1 MKKFIPIVIATLFIS
16 NSTLL
21 SDIVNAEENTNN
33 STTEKQYEYSLKYN
47 YEEIYALLKLS
58 EEEFNLYWQQGLSIA
73 EMATKQGIDRS
84 VLEEY
89 FVTFHH
95 KVLREWQIRDEVPE
109 PLYFTQ
115 VYRLKDEINEFI
127 DRNPNKDQAQN

>member
-1 MKKFIPIVIATLFIS
+1 MRKLTLILSTLFIS
-16 NSTLL
+16 NSVSL
-21 SDIVNAEENTNN
+21 SAIVNAEENTNY

-47 YEEIYALLKLS
+47 YEEIYALLKLT
-58 EEEFNLYWQQGLSIA
+58 EEEFNLYWQQGLYIA
-73 EMATKQGIDRS
+73 EMAIKQGIDRS

-109 PLYFTQ
+109 HLYFTQ
-115 VYRLKDEINEFI
+115 VYRLKDEINKFI
-127 DRNPNKDQAQN
+127 DRHLNKDQAQN

>member
-1 MKKFIPIVIATLFIS
+1 MKKLIFIFITTLFVSNLIS
-16 NSTLL
+16 FNV
-21 SDIVNAEENTNN
+21 VNAEENMNN
-33 STTEKQYEYSLKYN
+33 STAEKQYEYSLKYN
-47 YEEIYALLKLS
+47 YEEIYALLKLT
-58 EEEFNLYWQQGLSIA
+58 EVEFNLYWQQGLSIA

-109 PLYFTQ
+109 HLYFTQ